1 MTHKNQLKRKIVFI
15 GDSIINGFPL
25 KRSLCFVSLFRG
37 LTGHEVINKGENG
50 ETSAVILARFEEDAL
65 AHKPHS
71 IAIHAGGNDLFLG
84 HNISRVFDNLI
95 IMAELALQH
104 DIRPVLL
111 TPLPIDPDLAAKRW
125 APNEHYPEMA
135 SNLTLLSNSLINL
148 SKSTEADLSV
158 IDLHNFYAAL
168 FTPET
173 AETWLSDGLH
183 PTERGHAALA
193 EYMSEQARAGLL

>member
-71 IAIHAGGNDLFLG
+71 IAIHAGGNDLFRCLS
-84 HNISRVFDNLI
+84 I
-95 IMAELALQH
+95 
-104 DIRPVLL
+104 
-111 TPLPIDPDLAAKRW
+111 PIWR
-125 APNEHYPEMA
+125 
-135 SNLTLLSNSLINL
+135 SNAGRQT
-148 SKSTEADLSV
+148 STILKW
-158 IDLHNFYAAL
+158 
-168 FTPET
+168 P
-173 AETWLSDGLH
+173 
-183 PTERGHAALA
+183 PT
-193 EYMSEQARAGLL
+193 